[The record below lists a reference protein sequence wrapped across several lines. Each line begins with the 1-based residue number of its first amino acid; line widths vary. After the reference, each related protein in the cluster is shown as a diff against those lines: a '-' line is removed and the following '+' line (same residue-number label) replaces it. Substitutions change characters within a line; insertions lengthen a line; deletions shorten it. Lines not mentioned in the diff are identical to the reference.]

1 MPSIW
6 IGVVELTLRWKFP
19 TSFNIIFDLCND
31 IKFIFIFVIGYGITA
46 ADEHGMKEV
55 IRKGRWYYLASGKF
69 CRYAK
74 KCRSHLHFLNAFSGT
89 VLVAL
94 YSARFLVDG
103 EYPWVVW
110 IFYILR
116 GFSEWLFIIGVYGV
130 LRELVT
136 APLPGLAK
144 LSELAMPFYLTHTQ
158 IIVAIQT
165 ASSWVPYL
173 SKW

>member
-1 MPSIW
+1 MVDHLIW
-6 IGVVELTLRWKFP
+6 
-19 TSFNIIFDLCND
+19 
-31 IKFIFIFVIGYGITA
+31 
-46 ADEHGMKEV
+46 
-55 IRKGRWYYLASGKF
+55 
-69 CRYAK
+69 AK
-74 KCRSHLHFLNAFSGT
+74 ILFF
-89 VLVAL
+89 
-94 YSARFLVDG
+94 
-103 EYPWVVW
+103 
-110 IFYILR
+110 ILR

-173 SKW
+173 SKWMITEYFENEIVKRAKSLQ